1 MRLPALLAVA
11 AVSALDFQEEQ
22 LEWVKPEVTG
32 AVPEPRE
39 GHCAHLVQQS
49 LYIYGGSTH
58 TPMDLHDL
66 HVLDLGAPC
75 HASSLAPQPSRSVH
89 IRAAAAARPPCIGPP
104 HARARTAHCT
114 PRHHHFGRQHE
125 LGGRRHVRRR

>member
-1 MRLPALLAVA
+1 MLRLPALLVVA

-22 LEWVKPEVTG
+22 VEWVKPEVTG

-58 TPMDLHDL
+58 TPMDLHDMMHL
-66 HVLDLGAPC
+66 KQFPVTIAGNCL
-75 HASSLAPQPSRSVH
+75 
-89 IRAAAAARPPCIGPP
+89 
-104 HARARTAHCT
+104 RT
-114 PRHHHFGRQHE
+114 
-125 LGGRRHVRRR
+125 V

>member
-1 MRLPALLAVA
+1 MPLA
-11 AVSALDFQEEQ
+11 EERI
-22 LEWVKPEVTG
+22 EWSKPEVTG
-32 AVPEPRE
+32 DVPEPRE
-39 GHCAHLVQQS
+39 GHCAHVVQQS
-49 LYIYGGSTH
+49 LFIYGGSTH

-75 HASSLAPQPSRSVH
+75 HASSLAPQPSRSAH
-89 IRAAAAARPPCIGPP
+89 IRAAAVYRPAAR
-104 HARARTAHCT
+104 ARARTAHCT

>member
-58 TPMDLHDL
+58 TPSIGSTSVPPMALCSRQCT
-66 HVLDLGAPC
+66 A
-75 HASSLAPQPSRSVH
+75 AS
-89 IRAAAAARPPCIGPP
+89 
-104 HARARTAHCT
+104 
-114 PRHHHFGRQHE
+114 
-125 LGGRRHVRRR
+125 